1 MKTNVCVLI
10 ADGTEEMEAVIV
22 VDVLRRAGI
31 SVFLAGVGGDRL
43 VTTSRGVRIAPDGE
57 WDPAEAS
64 RFDALIIP
72 GGAGGTQI
80 LLQDDSVKESIREFL
95 AAGCVACSLPIPAP
109 RSGSNGCWRWRSRAC
124 GAFDARPQ
132 VEWGSGR

>member
-43 VTTSRGVRIAPDGE
+43 VTTRA
-57 WDPAEAS
+57 
-64 RFDALIIP
+64 
-72 GGAGGTQI
+72 
-80 LLQDDSVKESIREFL
+80 
-95 AAGCVACSLPIPAP
+95 
-109 RSGSNGCWRWRSRAC
+109 AC
-124 GAFDARPQ
+124 GLRPMA
-132 VEWGSGR
+132 SGTPPKPPVSTRHYSRRRGRHPNPVAG

>member
-43 VTTSRGVRIAPDGE
+43 QPDGG
-57 WDPAEAS
+57 
-64 RFDALIIP
+64 RLR
-72 GGAGGTQI
+72 GGHEYGFVVQ
-80 LLQDDSVKESIREFL
+80 
-95 AAGCVACSLPIPAP
+95 
-109 RSGSNGCWRWRSRAC
+109 
-124 GAFDARPQ
+124 RPDFY
-132 VEWGSGR
+132 V

>member
-43 VTTSRGVRIAPDGE
+43 VTTSRGVRIAPDV
-57 WDPAEAS
+57 
-64 RFDALIIP
+64 R
-72 GGAGGTQI
+72 
-80 LLQDDSVKESIREFL
+80 RYFL
-95 AAGCVACSLPIPAP
+95 
-109 RSGSNGCWRWRSRAC
+109 RAC
-124 GAFDARPQ
+124 IGCLIRWCDARH
-132 VEWGSGR
+132 